1 MKNIFAL
8 SYVLVAVVEIYGAEW
23 CPYCKKAEQ
32 LLKDNKIEYIKHE
45 VSNDRYERAQF
56 LQKKFNY
63 KVNLNNPKILKS
75 FEKFEKIVGLI
86 K

>member
-1 MKNIFAL
+1 MKKKKKIIKELENFFVKKEGKEILKSIKKKNLIQSGLIDSLDILTL
-8 SYVLVAVVEIYGAEW
+8 SSI
-23 CPYCKKAEQ
+23 
-32 LLKDNKIEYIKHE
+32 
-45 VSNDRYERAQF
+45 

>member
-1 MKNIFAL
+1 MKKKEKIVKELENFFIKKEGKEILKSIKKKNLIQSGLIDSLDILTL
-8 SYVLVAVVEIYGAEW
+8 SSI
-23 CPYCKKAEQ
+23 
-32 LLKDNKIEYIKHE
+32 
-45 VSNDRYERAQF
+45 

-75 FEKFEKIVGLI
+75 FEKFEKIVGLV

>member
-1 MKNIFAL
+1 MKKKEKIVKELENFFIKKEGKEILKSIKKKNLIQSGLIDSLDILTL
-8 SYVLVAVVEIYGAEW
+8 SSI
-23 CPYCKKAEQ
+23 
-32 LLKDNKIEYIKHE
+32 
-45 VSNDRYERAQF
+45 

>member
-1 MKNIFAL
+1 MLWKKKKIIKELENFFVKKEGKEILKSIKKKNLIQSGLIDSLDILTL
-8 SYVLVAVVEIYGAEW
+8 SSI
-23 CPYCKKAEQ
+23 
-32 LLKDNKIEYIKHE
+32 
-45 VSNDRYERAQF
+45 